1 MPYVVRS
8 SFISKLSC
16 GWVWWRGEW
25 VWNLCGFL
33 VFVCYYILYIYL
45 LTPLHAHMHVC
56 VIINEGVLMA
66 ATCLVGWGGVV
77 VSVMSAWALLVV

>member
-1 MPYVVRS
+1 M
-8 SFISKLSC
+8 
-16 GWVWWRGEW
+16 
-25 VWNLCGFL
+25 
-33 VFVCYYILYIYL
+33 LYIYL

-77 VSVMSAWALLVV
+77 VSVISAWALLVV